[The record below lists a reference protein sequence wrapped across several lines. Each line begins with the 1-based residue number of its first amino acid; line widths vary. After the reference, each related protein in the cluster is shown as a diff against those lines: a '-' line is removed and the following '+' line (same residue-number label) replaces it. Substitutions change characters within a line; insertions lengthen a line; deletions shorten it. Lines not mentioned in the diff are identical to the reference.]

1 MKVIK
6 FLLKK
11 EKEVFQKDF
20 FIILV
25 VSFFNQFPYG
35 MDRYFYGKYMSYS
48 LIVKIFKEISSFL
61 GFFLLVFGIVM
72 ILEILNNKIKT
83 IILKL
88 MLNISFILF
97 LIEVFL
103 LILFREIITVSVI
116 QIFLETNKNEV
127 IEFLSVYFNI
137 KIILGLIFIL
147 FLYFRVKKLK
157 FSINKSIAT
166 NNIFNYI
173 FIIIISIKFFSITTS
188 IDIFS
193 IVRLYNSIKIACAN
207 IKEYNMISQ
216 KLDNNNIN
224 IISNKAK
231 IKNIVLIIGESTTK
245 NHMSLYNYKIDTN
258 PLLKKLESDKNLYK
272 FTDTISPHAQTIPSL
287 KKVLTFY
294 NYDSTNEWYNYNN
307 IISIMKKAGYKTF
320 WFSNQEASGVYGNV
334 TAALGSKSDRILF
347 NRLSDSSSKEI
358 DAFYDEEIVDK
369 SLKHIDKKLNK
380 NFIIY
385 HLMGTHARY
394 SKRYP
399 KKFEVFQDNNKI
411 ISQYDNAVLYNDYV
425 VNKIISKFKD
435 EEVIIL
441 YISDHGEEVYDFRNF
456 SGHAENKPSRYMV
469 EIPFLIYVSDKFK
482 ENYPEIILKI
492 KNSLDRPY
500 MTDDL
505 IHTILD
511 ISKIKTIEY
520 DETRSIIN
528 DNFNL
533 SRKRIFSGKDYDSYW
548 KNKNN

>member
-1 MKVIK
+1 MQIIK
-6 FLLKK
+6 FLVKK
-11 EKEVFQKDF
+11 EQEIFQKDF

-25 VSFFNQFPYG
+25 ISFFNQFTYG
-35 MDRYFYGKYMSYS
+35 INRYFYGKYMSHS
-48 LIVKIFKEISSFL
+48 LIIKIFKEISSFL

-88 MLNISFILF
+88 MLNISFVLF
-97 LIEVFL
+97 LIEIFL
-103 LILFREIITVSVI
+103 LILFREIINVTIV

-137 KIILGLIFIL
+137 KIMLVLIFIL
-147 FLYFRVKKLK
+147 FLYFKVIKLK
-157 FSINKSIAT
+157 FFINKSIIR

-173 FIIIISIKFFSITTS
+173 FIIGVIIKVFSINTS
-188 IDIFS
+188 IDLFS
-193 IVRLYNSIKIACAN
+193 IVRLYNSIETACIN
-207 IKEYNMISQ
+207 IKEYNIISQ
-216 KLDNNNIN
+216 KLDNNSIN
-224 IISNKAK
+224 IVSNEAE
-231 IKNIVLIIGESTTK
+231 IKNIVLIIGESTTR

-258 PLLKKLESDKNLYK
+258 PLLKKLESNENLYK
-272 FTDTISPHAQTIPSL
+272 FTDTISPHAQTILSL

-294 NYDSTNEWYNYNN
+294 NHDLVNEWYNYNN

-320 WFSNQEASGVYGNV
+320 WFSNQESSGVYGNV
-334 TAALGSKSDRILF
+334 TAALGGKSDIILF

-369 SLKHIDKKLNK
+369 SFKYIEKKSNK

-385 HLMGTHARY
+385 HLMGTHAKY

-399 KKFEVFQDNNKI
+399 KNFEIFQNNNKI

-441 YISDHGEEVYDFRNF
+441 YISDHGEEVYDFRDF

-511 ISKIKTIEY
+511 ISKIETIEY
-520 DETRSIIN
+520 DETRSVIN